1 MTIYNL
7 PQSPEEISERA
18 ERLGISKE
26 RLAQLLDNNSFNQPY
41 EKISHKQKVMTNP
54 NHHMTKAKNG
64 KYYFCLKSKG
74 VITSKPLCYDVEVS
88 RKMRDEFLIEGNY
101 KLLNDETNK

>member
-1 MTIYNL
+1 MNIYNL
-7 PQSPEEISERA
+7 PQSLEEINERA

-41 EKISHKQKVMTNP
+41 ERITHKQKVMTNP
-54 NHHMTKAKNG
+54 NHHMSKAKNG

-74 VITSKPLCYDVEVS
+74 VVTSVPLSTDVEVS
-88 RKMRDEFLIEGNY
+88 RKMRDELLIQHNY
-101 KLLNDETNK
+101 KLLNDEANK

>member
-1 MTIYNL
+1 MNIYNL
-7 PQSPEEISERA
+7 PQSPEEINERA

-26 RLAQLLDNNSFNQPY
+26 RLAQLLDNNSFNQSY
-41 EKISHKQKVMTNP
+41 ERITHKQKVMNNP

-74 VITSKPLCYDVEVS
+74 VTTSKPLSCDLESS
-88 RKMRDEFLIEGNY
+88 RKMRDELLIQHNY
-101 KLLNDETNK
+101 ELLNEETSK